1 MDMKFIDFFCLETS
15 CQAPIEISLFYSITN
30 YGKNACA
37 QYLFLTFYFFQ
48 LGNVIPVGYK
58 KNLVFSNVKS
68 PSECAKICIHAKFCS
83 CTSFSFNKPTEECVM
98 SDR

>member
-1 MDMKFIDFFCLETS
+1 MIFIHFFCLETS

-30 YGKNACA
+30 HGSNACFI
-37 QYLFLTFYFFQ
+37 LFLQ

-58 KNLVFSNVKS
+58 KNLVFSNVKR

-83 CTSFSFNKPTEECVM
+83 CTSFSFNKPTEECIM